1 MCFIREKINVVC
13 QWFLILQSDNRAG
26 IIQIQGT
33 STKREAPKLPTT
45 LVLHVL
51 QILLTLLEPAKMQLE
66 IATVVLDIILLFL
79 LKTQN

>member
-13 QWFLILQSDNRAG
+13 QWSLILQSDNRAG

-33 STKREAPKLPTT
+33 STKREAPKLPTM
-45 LVLHVL
+45 HVL
-51 QILLTLLEPAKMQLE
+51 QILLTLLELAKMQLE